1 MIGSALSMT
10 FRQDEPIK
18 NKLLLGIWAIVTRES
33 FREVA
38 NRVGFKYRI
47 NI

>member
-1 MIGSALSMT
+1 MIGSALLMT
-10 FRQDEPIK
+10 YRQVEPIK
-18 NKLLLGIWAIVTRES
+18 NKLLLGIWAIATRKS

-38 NRVGFKYRI
+38 NRFRFKYRS